1 MIPLFS
7 SLLTVFICTNQ
18 IDLSLLPHHQ
28 GLSSLLI
35 KPCDK
40 LTNGHSK
47 IPNFNPWNLQIALSL
62 DKGSLQM

>member
-28 GLSSLLI
+28 GLELS
-35 KPCDK
+35 PDK
-40 LTNGHSK
+40 
-47 IPNFNPWNLQIALSL
+47 AL
-62 DKGSLQM
+62 